1 MSGPDAA
8 QALHEAAP
16 VDGKLLR
23 TVCGHFVT
31 GVTVITS
38 GVGEDATG
46 TTVNSFTSVSLD
58 PPLVLFC
65 LHKESRLRDVV
76 RKSGRYVVN
85 FLAGRQERLA
95 RSFAARDRAAISGV
109 NHHASS
115 TGAPVLSD
123 ALAFLSCEL
132 VNEFEGGDHLIFVGE
147 VVELGV
153 LRSREPL
160 IFFRGSLGVLEEEQH
175 DTHPIFDG

>member
-1 MSGPDAA
+1 MSVLH
-8 QALHEAAP
+8 QAGP

-23 TVCGHFVT
+23 NVCGHFVT

-38 GVGEDATG
+38 GVGEQAAG
-46 TTVNSFTSVSLD
+46 TTVNSFTSVSID

-65 LHKESRLRDVV
+65 LHKESRLHAVV
-76 RKSGRYVVN
+76 QESGKYVVN
-85 FLAGRQERLA
+85 FLAGRQERVA
-95 RSFAARDRAAISGV
+95 RNFAARDRAAMTEV
-109 NHHASS
+109 NHHASV

-132 VNEFEGGDHLIFVGE
+132 VDEFRGGDHGIFIGQ

-153 LRSREPL
+153 LRTAQEPL
-160 IFFRGSLGVLEEEQH
+160 IFFRGSLGALEEEPQGV
-175 DTHPIFDG
+175 HPIFDG